1 MALRYRISNEKS
13 AIVYALKGLELA
25 QRTDAPEAMVI
36 SLNAMGNAY
45 NAPRKDS
52 SFYFYSKAAR
62 MADSCKLDNML
73 SRIILNLGMIYI
85 DASNFKSA
93 AVFVDSS
100 IMLAEKYQ
108 QSGVLADAFNAMGL
122 IRIENLDSSGSKQ
135 SFEKAFEIAKKNNL
149 SRQCGNALANLALFE
164 LNIDVSRELLT
175 KALRY
180 YQGGPGMEEEIATT
194 SVNLGSRQINTDS
207 AIIYYQTAIN
217 IAGPADLNGVVIS
230 ACNNLA
236 YAYLDKKEIAEA
248 ENCLKTAI
256 PLAMKLKNS
265 DWLATLYDSYADV
278 LIEKGSLR
286 DAIQYQKKAYKSRTI
301 SDNEKSRAQVRL
313 LYMMFDLRAKDQV
326 IRQKDENLQMKT
338 TENLILK
345 LIIALSFI
353 AITALIFILLWFK
366 QRTRLVKV
374 QLQMSAA
381 SRIIELEEIEK
392 RRLGFELHDHVGY
405 LVRSI
410 DRFVQEY
417 PFSNPDE
424 KEDIVEKI
432 SDLRSTIRR
441 FSHHLNPV
449 NIENERFPNLVVDLI
464 KDVSTIAGIEVRFFI
479 PENLPDLSE
488 KQALHLIRIIQELLT
503 NTSKHATGSKVILNI
518 SAADNTLIMIYH
530 YDGPGFATTQTGNYG
545 FGFQSIRERIRL
557 IEGRS
562 ILTSEPGKG
571 TKWEFEIPL

>member
-1 MALRYRISNEKS
+1 
-13 AIVYALKGLELA
+13 
-25 QRTDAPEAMVI
+25 
-36 SLNAMGNAY
+36 
-45 NAPRKDS
+45 
-52 SFYFYSKAAR
+52 
-62 MADSCKLDNML
+62 
-73 SRIILNLGMIYI
+73 
-85 DASNFKSA
+85 
-93 AVFVDSS
+93 
-100 IMLAEKYQ
+100 
-108 QSGVLADAFNAMGL
+108 
-122 IRIENLDSSGSKQ
+122 
-135 SFEKAFEIAKKNNL
+135 
-149 SRQCGNALANLALFE
+149 
-164 LNIDVSRELLT
+164 
-175 KALRY
+175 
-180 YQGGPGMEEEIATT
+180 
-194 SVNLGSRQINTDS
+194 
-207 AIIYYQTAIN
+207 
-217 IAGPADLNGVVIS
+217 
-230 ACNNLA
+230 
-236 YAYLDKKEIAEA
+236 
-248 ENCLKTAI
+248 
-256 PLAMKLKNS
+256 MKLKNS